1 MPFVWNGMM
10 VATRPIAGGCV
21 PNPES
26 GMAVSGAVETRFMGL
41 AERELDRLFRLAG
54 LILGN
59 ASEAEDA
66 VGDALLRGW
75 RSAGSLR
82 SDADFPAWLD
92 RILVN
97 VCRDRLRRRSRIR
110 FIPMTPDHDRA
121 AAGDPFRRLAEND
134 ELIAVMNGLHPDE
147 RIVVI
152 LHFGEDLTLEATAA
166 RLAWP
171 VGTVKSRLHRR
182 LDKMRRALAESET
195 NR

>member
-1 MPFVWNGMM
+1 MGRARGADDQTRDSGLPIVPLRRVPGSDRGVDARGPVAAPENYLAMPFVWNGMM
-10 VATRPIAGGCV
+10 VATRPIAGGFV
-21 PNPES
+21 PKPRS
-26 GMAVSGAVETRFMGL
+26 GIALGAAAETRFMGL

-82 SDADFPAWLD
+82 SEADFPAWLD

-110 FIPMTPDHDRA
+110 S
-121 AAGDPFRRLAEND
+121 FR
-134 ELIAVMNGLHPDE
+134 
-147 RIVVI
+147 
-152 LHFGEDLTLEATAA
+152 
-166 RLAWP
+166 
-171 VGTVKSRLHRR
+171 
-182 LDKMRRALAESET
+182 
-195 NR
+195 